1 MAVSL
6 IQKIRLA
13 NLETLIKETGNVAE
27 LARRC
32 GYNKPTDLYRIRA
45 QQPKPNGKTM
55 QIGRNLAAK
64 LEEAMG
70 KPAGW
75 MSIDHVAERKAE
87 RARKK
92 AERNK
97 ETRQVAA
104 VQTVAFPENNASSDI
119 QTITLALTGASG
131 MPYAFRL
138 LECLLAAGK
147 TVYLLYS
154 STAQIIARQE
164 GCPELPSSAVEAR
177 QTLCAH
183 YNVPDNQLYV
193 FAKNEWFAP
202 IASGTG
208 VADAMVVCPASMGAV
223 ASIAHGTSEHLIER
237 AADVSIKEHRPLVIV
252 PREAPLSALHLE
264 NLLKLARLGCTVL
277 PPAAGF
283 YTHPKSVADM
293 VDFVVARILDQL
305 RIPHQL
311 ITRWGTATQMAE

>member
-32 GYNKPTDLYRIRA
+32 GYNKPTYLYQIRA

-131 MPYAFRL
+131 MPYACL
-138 LECLLAAGK
+138 NASWQLEKPFIFYILPLHK
-147 TVYLLYS
+147 S
-154 STAQIIARQE
+154 S
-164 GCPELPSSAVEAR
+164 
-177 QTLCAH
+177 
-183 YNVPDNQLYV
+183 PD
-193 FAKNEWFAP
+193 KK
-202 IASGTG
+202 
-208 VADAMVVCPASMGAV
+208 VV
-223 ASIAHGTSEHLIER
+223 LNY
-237 AADVSIKEHRPLVIV
+237 
-252 PREAPLSALHLE
+252 LHL
-264 NLLKLARLGCTVL
+264 L
-277 PPAAGF
+277 
-283 YTHPKSVADM
+283 
-293 VDFVVARILDQL
+293 
-305 RIPHQL
+305 
-311 ITRWGTATQMAE
+311 